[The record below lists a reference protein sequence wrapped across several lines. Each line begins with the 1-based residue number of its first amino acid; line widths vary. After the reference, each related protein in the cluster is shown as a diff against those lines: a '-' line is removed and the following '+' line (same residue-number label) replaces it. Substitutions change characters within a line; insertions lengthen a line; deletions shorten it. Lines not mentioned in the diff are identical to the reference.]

1 MELLDFQM
9 DVAARK
15 VKKRKPVRIKV
26 VRKLI
31 ERIQDDF
38 DIEDNLDGVFLEI
51 AEFGELELLLA
62 DKSPIVMTLKR
73 PEDLGIED
81 EITFPTLRGILRWD
95 LEKRWCAVDRGAIPF
110 LMNGADCMAAGIQ
123 IVDPIIE
130 RGDLVWV
137 RDEEHGKP
145 IAIGWALMDAETM
158 DKSTKG
164 KSIRTIHWIGD
175 DLWSIDK

>member
-123 IVDPIIE
+123 IVDPMIE

-145 IAIGWALMDAETM
+145 IAIGWALMDADTM

>member
-145 IAIGWALMDAETM
+145 IAIGWALMDADTM

>member
-73 PEDLGIED
+73 PEDLGIEE

-123 IVDPIIE
+123 IVDPMIE

-145 IAIGWALMDAETM
+145 IAIGWALMDADTM

>member
-51 AEFGELELLLA
+51 EEFGELELLLA

-110 LMNGADCMAAGIQ
+110 LMNGADCM
-123 IVDPIIE
+123 
-130 RGDLVWV
+130 V
-137 RDEEHGKP
+137 REFK
-145 IAIGWALMDAETM
+145 L
-158 DKSTKG
+158 
-164 KSIRTIHWIGD
+164 
-175 DLWSIDK
+175 

>member
-1 MELLDFQM
+1 MN
-9 DVAARK
+9 VAARK

-26 VRKLI
+26 VRKLV
-31 ERIQDDF
+31 ERIQQEF
-38 DIEDNLDGVFLEI
+38 DIEDNLDGAFLEI
-51 AEFGELELLLA
+51 AQFGELQLLLA
-62 DKSPIVMTLKR
+62 DKDPIVMTLKR
-73 PEDLGIED
+73 PEDLGIVE

-110 LMNGADCMAAGIQ
+110 LMNGADCMAAGIH
-123 IVDPIIE
+123 IVDPMIE
-130 RGDLVWV
+130 RGDLVWG

-145 IAIGWALMDAETM
+145 IAIGWALMDAETL

>member
-1 MELLDFQM
+1 MN
-9 DVAARK
+9 VAARK

-26 VRKLI
+26 VRKLV
-31 ERIQDDF
+31 EHIQEDF
-38 DIEDNLDGVFLEI
+38 EIEDNLDGAFLEI
-51 AEFGELELLLA
+51 AEFGELQLLLA
-62 DKSPIVMTLKR
+62 DKEPIVMTLER
-73 PEDLGIED
+73 PIDLGPQE

-95 LEKRWCAVDRGAIPF
+95 IGKRWCAVDRGAIPF

>member
-38 DIEDNLDGVFLEI
+38 DIEYNLDGVFLEI

-73 PEDLGIED
+73 PEDLGIEE

-123 IVDPIIE
+123 IVDPMIE

-145 IAIGWALMDAETM
+145 IAIGWALMDADTM

>member
-1 MELLDFQM
+1 MEH
-9 DVAARK
+9 
-15 VKKRKPVRIKV
+15 
-26 VRKLI
+26 
-31 ERIQDDF
+31 IQEDF
-38 DIEDNLDGVFLEI
+38 DIQDNLDGDFLET
-51 AEFGELELLLA
+51 AEFGEIRLLLA
-62 DKSPIVMTLKR
+62 DKEPILMTLKR
-73 PEDLGIED
+73 PEDLGEIE
-81 EITFPTLRGILRWD
+81 EITFPTLRGILRWN

-145 IAIGWALMDAETM
+145 IAIGWALMDADAM
-158 DKSTKG
+158 DQSTKG

-175 DLWSIDK
+175 DLWSIDS

>member
-73 PEDLGIED
+73 PEDLGIEE
-81 EITFPTLRGILRWD
+81 EITFPTLSGILRWD

-123 IVDPIIE
+123 IVDPMIE

-145 IAIGWALMDAETM
+145 IAIGWALMDADTM

>member
-62 DKSPIVMTLKR
+62 DKSPIVMTLKLT
-73 PEDLGIED
+73 EDLGIED

-123 IVDPIIE
+123 IVDPMIE

-145 IAIGWALMDAETM
+145 IAIGWALMDADTM